1 MTHLLPPP
9 LGEGRGAGVAALALA
24 LCCSFAQAAPFIPK
38 SDSEVVEK
46 LPGNSDPAVRGV
58 ESLRRQLAA
67 RPADNALR
75 LDIAERY
82 FGLAM
87 AQGDPRYVGYAFA
100 ALTPLDAKPPADARY
115 WLVRG
120 QLQQYSHDFE
130 GALKSLERSSELD
143 AKNPAPIAWR
153 AAIRMVQARYGDA
166 LRECEK
172 LGPVGDKL
180 YAQGC
185 EAYVQA
191 SSGQLQQA
199 YDGLRAAFS
208 STEHVDPGIAL
219 WLHTRL
225 AEMAIRLQHGDEA
238 EDHFKAGLQQGVTD
252 QFLLGAYADFLIDR
266 KRPQEALKL
275 LAGWERSD
283 VLLLRLALAGK
294 AANDARAGDWA
305 RQLRERFDAAAQRG
319 DRLHEQEA
327 ARFALDVEGKP
338 ADALALAKRN
348 YEVQKEPRDAEILL
362 RAAAAAKQPDAARPA
377 LEWLRESH
385 YQDPRLEQLA
395 GALK

>member
-1 MTHLLPPP
+1 MTHLIPPP
-9 LGEGRGAGVAALALA
+9 PGRGLGGGIAALALA
-24 LCCSFAQAAPFIPK
+24 LCGSFAQAAPFTPK

-67 RPADNALR
+67 RPDDNTLR

-100 ALTPLDAKPPADARY
+100 ALAPLDAKPPSDARY

-120 QLQQYSHDFE
+120 QLQQYSHDFD
-130 GALKSLERSSELD
+130 GALKSLDKSSELD
-143 AKNPAPIAWR
+143 PMNPAPPAWR

-172 LGPVGDKL
+172 LATIGDKL

-199 YDGLRAAFS
+199 YDGLRAAFA

-225 AEMAIRLQHGDEA
+225 AEMAIRLQHWDEA
-238 EDHFKAGLQQGVTD
+238 EDHFKAGLQQGLTD
-252 QFLLGAYADFLIDR
+252 QFLLGAYADFLIER
-266 KRPQEALKL
+266 QRPKEALKL

-294 AANDARAGDWA
+294 AANDPRASDWA
-305 RQLRERFDAAAQRG
+305 KQLRERFDAAAQRG

-327 ARFALDVEGKP
+327 ARFALDIEGKP
-338 ADALALAKRN
+338 AEALALAKRN

-362 RAAAAAKQPDAARPA
+362 RAAAAARQTDAARPA

-385 YQDPRLEQLA
+385 YQDPHIEQLA